1 MTIPDAVKNAESP
14 TSLARIAY
22 RKSTAAEAAM
32 LRTLAAV
39 KSDNRDDAYVAALES
54 CYASRIAVAAAD
66 RAVDRSNN
74 ERVMDYARTH
84 ANNSMQYARRAADAV
99 NAMDAA

>member
-66 RAVDRSNN
+66 RAADRAAD
-74 ERVMDYARTH
+74 EHADYARTH
-84 ANNSMQYARRAADAV
+84 ANNSMQYARRASDAV
-99 NAMDAA
+99 NALDAN